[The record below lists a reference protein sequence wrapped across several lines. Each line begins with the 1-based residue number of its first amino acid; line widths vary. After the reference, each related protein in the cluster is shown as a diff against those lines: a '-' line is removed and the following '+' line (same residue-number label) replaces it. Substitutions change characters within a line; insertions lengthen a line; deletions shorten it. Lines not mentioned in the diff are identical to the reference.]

1 MAKLWT
7 AADKENTASMPSWL
21 LNSPFGDDG
30 TIRQVLLAN
39 AKNNSLTTSVS
50 SILGALAIIA
60 LINRIDRRRAL
71 IFSFAFLSLAL
82 VPSILIF
89 IIASNFI
96 TTSIEGWF
104 KPQVEKP
111 LDQALEVAQTYYQTL

>member
-7 AADKENTASMPSWL
+7 AADKQNTASMPSWL

-82 VPSILIF
+82 LVLAIQTGLRVSELTALTCADVRLGVGAHVNWARA
-89 IIASNFI
+89 AS
-96 TTSIEGWF
+96 SGS
-104 KPQVEKP
+104 PR
-111 LDQALEVAQTYYQTL
+111 